1 MVMMTIILFFRYW
14 PDVPYID
21 IEKGVDL
28 TSNMFQNLDYI
39 ASVCPCAGLSMLNTS
54 RGTKARSADAE
65 QNQWMYKSSDFI
77 LDKIKPKVSTYKLS
91 FQSEDIWTID
101 TAVPC
106 KSSFWQSSLP
116 GPRTN
121 CSLMTAK
128 NARLALRTDTEQTNF
143 EAGLFDQQ
151 WKPRSTVKSN
161 ESI

>member
-1 MVMMTIILFFRYW
+1 MMTLILFFRYW

-77 LDKIKPKVSTYKLS
+77 LDKIKPKVSTCIQTLLPIWRYLDHWYSCAVQKLILAEFTTWS
-91 FQSEDIWTID
+91 KNRLLSDD
-101 TAVPC
+101 C
-106 KSSFWQSSLP
+106 KECETRFADRYETDKFWS
-116 GPRTN
+116 RTLW
-121 CSLMTAK
+121 STMK
-128 NARLALRTDTEQTNF
+128 ARHNQ
-143 EAGLFDQQ
+143 
-151 WKPRSTVKSN
+151 
-161 ESI
+161 

>member
-1 MVMMTIILFFRYW
+1 MMTIILFFRYW

-77 LDKIKPKVSTYKLS
+77 LDKIKPKVSTHVQTL
-91 FQSEDIWTID
+91 
-101 TAVPC
+101 
-106 KSSFWQSSLP
+106 LP
-116 GPRTN
+116 MDR
-121 CSLMTAK
+121 
-128 NARLALRTDTEQTNF
+128 
-143 EAGLFDQQ
+143 
-151 WKPRSTVKSN
+151 
-161 ESI
+161 